1 MFYSFLG
8 FLYPNPFY
16 ILISFAIALLL
27 DLAYPYHSGIL
38 LKIHPVHT
46 SYLLSQRLYKPYS
59 SKLRGIAIWIIV
71 TMLHIALY
79 ASLLYI
85 FIRISPILWILLSSY
100 IIKTSFSYKLLR
112 DIVKNIADSIKEGN
126 LEKAKALVKNIVR
139 RDVKHLDQRHISSAA
154 IESLSESFVDSVVSP
169 IFYLFF
175 FGPIGALMQRIA
187 NTLDGSLGFKDK
199 EHKEV
204 GAASAYIDTAL
215 NYIPAR
221 ISILIIAAP
230 SIATGNNTKNLFVIW
245 KKYRKKTKSKNAG
258 NPMASTAGSL
268 MISLEK
274 KGEYKLGEGPLPEHT
289 DVYRALALID
299 VSYLM
304 LIIIFVVTLII
315 L

>member
-1 MFYSFLG
+1 MFYPFLD
-8 FLYPNPFY
+8 FLYPSPLY
-16 ILISFAIALLL
+16 VLISFVIAALL

-59 SKLRGIAIWIIV
+59 SKLRGIVIWIIV
-71 TMLHIALY
+71 TMLHITLY
-79 ASLLYI
+79 TSLLYI

-112 DIVKNIADSIKEGN
+112 DIVKSIADSIKEGN
-126 LEKAKALVKNIVR
+126 VEKAKVLVKNIVR
-139 RDVKHLDQRHISSAA
+139 RNVKYLDQRHVSSAA

-175 FGPIGALMQRIA
+175 FGPIGALTQRIA
-187 NTLDGSLGFKDK
+187 NTLDGSLGFKDE
-199 EHKEV
+199 EHKEA

-221 ISILIIAAP
+221 ISILIIAA
-230 SIATGNNTKNLFVIW
+230 SSLATGNSTKNLFVIW
-245 KKYRKKTKSKNAG
+245 KKYRRKTESKNAG

-274 KGEYKLGEGPLPEHT
+274 EGEYKLGEGPLPEHT
-289 DVYRALALID
+289 DIYRALALID
-299 VSYLM
+299 VSYLV
-304 LIIIFVVTLII
+304 LTIIFVAALII